1 MNIPKTL
8 ENKIRI
14 LQFKLNE
21 FVDSTNLK
29 KIENNSKEKVFNCFK
44 ENFVEGA

>member
-21 FVDSTNLK
+21 FVDSINLK
-29 KIENNSKEKVFNCFK
+29 IILKKKHLIVLKKTLQRELK
-44 ENFVEGA
+44 